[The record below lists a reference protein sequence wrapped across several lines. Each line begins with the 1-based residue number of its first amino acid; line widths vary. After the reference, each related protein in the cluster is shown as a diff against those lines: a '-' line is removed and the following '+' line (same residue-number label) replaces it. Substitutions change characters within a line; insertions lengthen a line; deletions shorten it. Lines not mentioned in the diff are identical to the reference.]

1 MGVKATDSQIVIYA
15 SAGVESSAVEVTG
28 IVLDDDIPET
38 GGAVPFVR
46 VTLEDGTERVLVLFA
61 IAPDEVAE
69 MASDQA
75 KRATIVEAIETAAT
89 GL

>member
-1 MGVKATDSQIVIYA
+1 MKATSTQPVTFSEND
-15 SAGVESSAVEVTG
+15 VESSALEVAG
-28 IVLDDDIPET
+28 IVLAEDMPEA
-38 GGAVPFVR
+38 GGAVPFMR
-46 VTLEDGTERVLVLFA
+46 ATLEDGTERVLVLFA

-75 KRATIVEAIETAAT
+75 KRAAIVEAIETAAN